1 MSSAFASLHAGLLAR
16 KGAAAPSVEGYVP
29 FRPRPE
35 PAASNPPVRAEEH
48 PAPQVIGRIPAQP
61 QPAAVSAPAAAQQD
75 GTPAALMRSR
85 AGVRLTHEQL
95 RALKLAALLL
105 DRPQQDLIAA
115 GVDLR
120 LEDLA
125 CGPLEHCAC
134 FRAVIQQL
142 SRNGG

>member
-1 MSSAFASLHAGLLAR
+1 MSSASFASLHAGLLAR
-16 KGAAAPSVEGYVP
+16 KGAATPSVEGYTP

-35 PAASNPPVRAEEH
+35 PAPPSPPGRAEPR
-48 PAPQVIGRIPAQP
+48 PAPQVVVHPVAP
-61 QPAAVSAPAAAQQD
+61 QPASADAAH
-75 GTPAALMRSR
+75 AALLRSR
-85 AGVRLTHEQL
+85 ASVRLTHEQL

-134 FRAVIQQL
+134 FRAVISQL
-142 SRNGG
+142 ARNGGERT

>member
-1 MSSAFASLHAGLLAR
+1 MTTSPFASLHAGLLAR
-16 KGAAAPSVEGYVP
+16 KGAAAPSVENWIP
-29 FRPRPE
+29 FRPRAE
-35 PAASNPPVRAEEH
+35 PAPAQTSARADERPATPVVVH
-48 PAPQVIGRIPAQP
+48 PATHHPLPQ
-61 QPAAVSAPAAAQQD
+61 AAASAD
-75 GTPAALMRSR
+75 TGHAALLRSR
-85 AGVRLTHEQL
+85 ASVRLTHEQL

-142 SRNGG
+142 TKD